1 MLSPYRSSPVAV
13 LRRQRGLVQ
22 AEVASACGIS
32 PSALSAI
39 ERGHRSPP
47 GALVQ
52 RLADL
57 LACDPRLVTDGVV
70 CVRLP
75 DVDIAADPQSRTTS

>member
-1 MLSPYRSSPVAV
+1 VPSPNSNSPVAI

-22 AEVASACGIS
+22 AEVASACGIA

-39 ERGHRSPP
+39 ERGHRRPP
-47 GALVQ
+47 DALVQ

-70 CVRLP
+70 SVRLP
-75 DVDIAADPQSRTTS
+75 DVDIADPQSRTAS

>member
-1 MLSPYRSSPVAV
+1 VPGPYTSSPVAV
-13 LRRQRGLVQ
+13 LRRRRGLVQ

-47 GALVQ
+47 DALIQ